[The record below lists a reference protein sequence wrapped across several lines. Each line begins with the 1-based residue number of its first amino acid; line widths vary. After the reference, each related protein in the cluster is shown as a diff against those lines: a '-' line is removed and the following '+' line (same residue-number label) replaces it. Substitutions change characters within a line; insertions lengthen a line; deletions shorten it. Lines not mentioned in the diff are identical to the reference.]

1 VGEERTKNEKRKKK
15 REWGVGSGE
24 WGKKERRTK
33 NEKRRGSREWGGYIE
48 FIPGWGLWLMGVRVG
63 GG

>member
-1 VGEERTKNEKRKKK
+1 MGK
-15 REWGVGSGE
+15 REWGKKERRTKKEKRRGSGE

>member
-1 VGEERTKNEKRKKK
+1 MGKR
-15 REWGVGSGE
+15 E

-33 NEKRRGSREWGGYIE
+33 KEEGVGSGEWGGYIE